1 MEYLAMFVSL
11 PSRQGAGRMRIWRGL
26 RALGCAA
33 LRDGVYLLPETPSH
47 ATALAAIADEVV
59 HAGGTADI
67 YRLSGRDARQQA
79 ELPALFE
86 RGDEYAALLK
96 AAAAAAPDDEKALR
110 ALRRDLA
117 RIAAID
123 FFPGEAQRQAR
134 AALAAL
140 EAASGG
146 EPMARNGAIRRL
158 ASADY
163 QGRTWATRKK
173 LWVDR
178 MASAWLI
185 RRFIDPQGRIPFGWT
200 IRRNARRP
208 RWASISTARPSPM
221 SAGASASRCSPPV
234 SASTPTPRW
243 RGSPRSCIA
252 SMSAACR
259 WPRRPASK
267 PCWPACA
274 RHRPTTTTNCSPLP
288 RAFSTASIT
297 TTNRS
302 PW

>member
-47 ATALAAIADEVV
+47 ATALAAMADEVV
-59 HAGGTADI
+59 HSGGTADI

-110 ALRRDLA
+110 ALRRELA

-185 RRFIDPQGRIPFGWT
+185 RRFIDRKAAFVWLDNPKKCPKTALGFDFDGAAFTHVGGRVSFEVLAASFGLDADPALVKIAAIVHCLDVGGVPVAEAAGIEAVLAGLRAAAEDDDKLLT
-200 IRRNARRP
+200 AAARVFD
-208 RWASISTARPSPM
+208 
-221 SAGASASRCSPPV
+221 GLYHHYQQE
-234 SASTPTPRW
+234 PTN
-243 RGSPRSCIA
+243 G
-252 SMSAACR
+252 
-259 WPRRPASK
+259 
-267 PCWPACA
+267 
-274 RHRPTTTTNCSPLP
+274 
-288 RAFSTASIT
+288 
-297 TTNRS
+297 
-302 PW
+302 